1 MPKFMVEIEIPD
13 KKYED
18 LVNAIQ
24 NKNRKKQI
32 ENKEWFSIKDKENVV
47 IPEKYLKKS
56 EVRKSCYAFRLI
68 GVRP

>member
-56 EVRKSCYAFRLI
+56 EVRKNCYAFRLI